1 MEKESKMYALCLN
14 NLDGFVL
21 YVDTENSIKEEVI
34 KIIDEESKKE
44 TEEKIKTLEVNIKEV
59 KNNPSDFKT
68 IFEIFGIKTGLF
80 QKLHPENEDKVL
92 KFQIEGE
99 SQTRCPIGQTDNYQG
114 LGAKIFKEKNE

>member
-21 YVDTENSIKEEVI
+21 YVDTQSDI
-34 KIIDEESKKE
+34 KKE
-44 TEEKIKTLEVNIKEV
+44 IIRIKNGKVEREEKIKTLEV
-59 KNNPSDFKT
+59 KT
-68 IFEIFGIKTGLF
+68 IFEIFGIKTKLF

>member
-21 YVDTENSIKEEVI
+21 YVDTQSDI
-34 KIIDEESKKE
+34 KKE
-44 TEEKIKTLEVNIKEV
+44 IIRIKNGKVEREEKIKTLEVNIKSV
-59 KNNPSDFKT
+59 KNNPPDFKT
-68 IFEIFGIKTGLF
+68 IFEIFGIKTKLF